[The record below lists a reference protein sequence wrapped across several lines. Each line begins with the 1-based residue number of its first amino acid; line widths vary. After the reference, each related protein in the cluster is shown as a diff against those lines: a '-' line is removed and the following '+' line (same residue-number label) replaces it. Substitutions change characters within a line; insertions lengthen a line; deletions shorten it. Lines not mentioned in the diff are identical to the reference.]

1 MPPKQNTATED
12 KGAKLSGLL
21 GKVNDL
27 NAGNYHNWRFAISMV
42 LRRADLW
49 DLLTAEGIDAEAE
62 RAAKKNASKMQE
74 ILTAIGLTVD
84 ESQYIYIRDAED
96 GYAAWKALEKVYL
109 KNSRANRISLKRQ
122 LYGFRHAVDNPIQD
136 YINGILELT
145 GQLRGIGVRLDKTE
159 IMDILIM
166 NLHESWSSM
175 ASTLATTM
183 TDTHSVEDVTGALI
197 DEDCRR
203 HGGATSNLGDVAM
216 MASKGGTRRAND
228 PRKCYNCGEPG
239 HLSRNCP
246 KRKYHNEKTGS
257 AAFVSTEKEFDIAY

>member
-1 MPPKQNTATED
+1 MPPKPSTAAED
-12 KGAKLSGLL
+12 KGGKLSGLL

-49 DLLTAEGIDAEAE
+49 DLLTAEGDDADDE

-84 ESQYIYIRDAED
+84 ESQYIYIRDAD
-96 GYAAWKALEKVYL
+96 NGYEAWKALEKVYL

-175 ASTLATTM
+175 ASTLATTI
-183 TDTHSVEDVTGALI
+183 TDAQSVEDVTGALI

-203 HGGATSNLGDVAM
+203 HGGATGNSGDVAM
-216 MASKGGTRRAND
+216 MASRGRTRRAND
-228 PRKCYNCGEPG
+228 PRRCYNCGEPG

-246 KRKYHNEKTGS
+246 KRKDSDKKADTAS
-257 AAFVSTEKEFDIAY
+257 FAATEKDFDIAY

>member
-1 MPPKQNTATED
+1 MPPKPSTATED
-12 KGAKLSGLL
+12 KGGKLSGLL

-49 DLLTAEGIDAEAE
+49 DLLTAEGDDADAE

-84 ESQYIYIRDAED
+84 ESQYVYIRDAED
-96 GYAAWKALEKVYL
+96 GYEAWKALEKVYL

-122 LYGFRHAVDNPIQD
+122 LYGFGHVVDNPIQD

-183 TDTHSVEDVTGALI
+183 TDAHSVEDVTGALI
-197 DEDCRR
+197 DEDLRR
-203 HGGATSNLGDVAM
+203 RGGAGNSGDVAM
-216 MASKGGTRRAND
+216 MASKGGMRRAND
-228 PRKCYNCGEPG
+228 PRRCYTCGEPG
-239 HLSRNCP
+239 HLSRNCS
-246 KRKYHNEKTGS
+246 KKKDRNEKTDTAS
-257 AAFVSTEKEFDIAY
+257 FAATEKDFDIAY

>member
-1 MPPKQNTATED
+1 MPTPKQNTATED
-12 KGAKLSGLL
+12 KGSKLSGLL

-49 DLLTAEGIDAEAE
+49 DLLTAEGDDADAE
-62 RAAKKNASKMQE
+62 RVAKKNVSKMQE

-122 LYGFRHAVDNPIQD
+122 LYGFGHAVDSPIQD

-183 TDTHSVEDVTGALI
+183 TDAHSVEDVTGALI
-197 DEDCRR
+197 DEDTRR
-203 HGGATSNLGDVAM
+203 RGGTTANDVAM
-216 MASKGGTRRAND
+216 MANYRRGTRRTND
-228 PRKCYNCGEPG
+228 TRKCYNCAETG
-239 HLSRNCP
+239 HLSRECP
-246 KRKYHNEKTGS
+246 KKKGTQQKDT
-257 AAFVSTEKEFDIAY
+257 AAVAVESEKEFDIAY